1 MNKEQLLP
9 ILREMGYKPFNLAIW
24 DGNSEHPIVGNAC
37 ELVGYPFVESNEIG
51 IMIRTRIG
59 DPTSMVKVPIDTVY
73 TVEYMASEIRRL
85 TQDALIGKAVKI
97 NELAARLE
105 HLGSMICN
113 HREPIKVIEEQPQTQ
128 ESKETCQKLKE
139 FYGQSAKKLDD
150 SPGNG

>member
-1 MNKEQLLP
+1 MNKEELLP

-24 DGNSEHPIVGNAC
+24 DGDSKHPVVGNTC
-37 ELVGYPFVESNEIG
+37 ELVGYPFVENNDVW

-59 DPTSMVKVPIDTVY
+59 DSTSMVKVLVNSVH

-85 TQDALIGKAVKI
+85 TVNALIGPAAKV

-113 HREPIKVIEEQPQTQ
+113 HRSVGH
-128 ESKETCQKLKE
+128 
-139 FYGQSAKKLDD
+139 GQSGTSVND
-150 SPGNG
+150 PPRNG